1 MTVAPNTYSLEE
13 QVRRMLPVSAPDEQR
28 ETFAELFRMLDGAAD
43 AVRRHQGTMC
53 RIVGPEGQTIELP
66 EAAFYL
72 LERMVGVLASGDAIT
87 VVPVHKQL
95 TTQQAADILNISRQ
109 YLVRLLDDG
118 KIPFTRTG
126 THRRIRF
133 DDVMTFKK
141 QRDRQRIESLDE
153 LARISQEYGG
163 YDELP

>member
-1 MTVAPNTYSLEE
+1 MAVDPNTSSVEE
-13 QVRRMLPVSAPDEQR
+13 QVRRMSPVAAPDEQR
-28 ETFAELFRMLDGAAD
+28 EEFAQLFRMLEDVAD
-43 AVRRHQGTMC
+43 DVRQSGDAMC
-53 RIVGPEGQTIELP
+53 QIIGPEGQTVTLP
-66 EAAFYL
+66 ESVFYL
-72 LERMVGVLASGDAIT
+72 LERVVEVLARGDAIT
-87 VVPVHKQL
+87 VVPVHKEL

-133 DDVMTFKK
+133 ADVMTYKK
-141 QRDRQRIESLDE
+141 ERDRERADSLDE
-153 LARISQEYGG
+153 LTRLSQQYGG